1 MICEAVQGALS
12 NFGSCEES
20 ESGARIPTHCL
31 YPSFETV
38 HVHIVRYGD
47 GFKVHDGSGAFRCAW
62 DHGRDA
68 PMITRCLSREASR
81 YHISVR
87 EGSLVA
93 DAPTIDWLGSAI
105 LSVCNASA
113 AAANAAVAHFAA
125 AAESDLADRINE
137 SLVREFTKKRVAREF
152 LSRLFGAF
160 KAVWGWGF

>member
-1 MICEAVQGALS
+1 
-12 NFGSCEES
+12 
-20 ESGARIPTHCL
+20 
-31 YPSFETV
+31 
-38 HVHIVRYGD
+38 
-47 GFKVHDGSGAFRCAW
+47 
-62 DHGRDA
+62 
-68 PMITRCLSREASR
+68 MITRCLSREASR